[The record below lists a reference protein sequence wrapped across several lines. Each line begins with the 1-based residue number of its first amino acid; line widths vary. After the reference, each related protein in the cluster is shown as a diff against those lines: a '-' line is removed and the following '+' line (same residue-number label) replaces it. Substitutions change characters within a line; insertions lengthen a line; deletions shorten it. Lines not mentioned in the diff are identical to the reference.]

1 MNTKKGETAPLKRE
15 REREKKRREETML
28 IRFSR
33 TANANFLEMIISIV
47 IVFEVNMRWS
57 RVLTEIVI
65 DMVPMF
71 RAYPV

>member
-1 MNTKKGETAPLKRE
+1 
-15 REREKKRREETML
+15 ML